1 MGQHLLTPASAGIR
15 QRDDYGAKAGSPMT
29 PARNSLSPLMKDYRS
44 TRSFPVVQPRKVDS
58 MGRLNHVA

>member
-15 QRDDYGAKAGSPMT
+15 QRDDYGAKAGSFSI
-29 PARNSLSPLMKDYRS
+29 PACYSLNPLKKDYRS